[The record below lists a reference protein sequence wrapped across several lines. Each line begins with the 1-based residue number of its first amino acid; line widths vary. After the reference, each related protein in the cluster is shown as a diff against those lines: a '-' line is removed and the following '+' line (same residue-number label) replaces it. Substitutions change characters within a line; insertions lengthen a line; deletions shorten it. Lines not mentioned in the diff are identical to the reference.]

1 MTRRAASLPM
11 CFAPHP
17 ATAESPR
24 EDTREQ
30 QEPYFHMQ
38 VPLRNNLHRPVPR
51 RNSARLHPS
60 QFAYK
65 AATPSPLRGQMSV
78 PWTGQPSNYYQEFQ
92 DHTLSMPVAEQAA
105 PPYNQLKPI
114 KIGLSEKSNMFSP
127 KLSAFIRQEGTFPFL
142 CDICNQES
150 YLTAKRRGN
159 MVTSC
164 GHYVACNECRG
175 RTVRRLLR
183 CGTCCKELAGQFP
196 LCALDECVSQLT
208 TPEEPLN
215 TGSCPCCEQ
224 RLTKELCSSECDRRK
239 SKEYNQTRLVLLDRV
254 GILVREVSV
263 CCQPTDKQGMRPCS
277 HFSYCQL
284 HDEIS
289 KGHGKKITCKVCK
302 GGTPQSTRKRPP
314 ADDSRPT
321 KRSCTSSPVTPL
333 RSLDNSDFALPTDSE

>member
-1 MTRRAASLPM
+1 
-11 CFAPHP
+11 
-17 ATAESPR
+17 
-24 EDTREQ
+24 
-30 QEPYFHMQ
+30 
-38 VPLRNNLHRPVPR
+38 VPR

-60 QFAYK
+60 QFSYK
-65 AATPSPLRGQMSV
+65 AAAPSPLRGQMSA
-78 PWTGQPSNYYQEFQ
+78 PWAGQPSTYYQEFQ
-92 DHTLSMPVAEQAA
+92 DHTLSMPAVEH
-105 PPYNQLKPI
+105 PPPSYNQHQLKPI
-114 KIGLSEKSNMFSP
+114 KISLSEKTDMFSP
-127 KLSAFIRQEGTFPFL
+127 KLSAFIRQEGTFPFM
-142 CDICNQES
+142 CDVCNQES

-183 CGTCCKELAGQFP
+183 CATCCKELAGQFP
-196 LCALDECVSQLT
+196 LCARDECVSQLS

-239 SKEYNQTRLVLLDRV
+239 SKEYNQIRLVLLDRV

-263 CCQPTDKQGMRPCS
+263 CCLPTDKQGMRPCS

-289 KGHGKKITCKVCK
+289 KGHGKKVTCKVCK

-314 ADDSRPT
+314 TDDSRPT
-321 KRSCTSSPVTPL
+321 KRSCTSSPATTPL
-333 RSLDNSDFALPTDSE
+333 RSMDDPPFALAPE